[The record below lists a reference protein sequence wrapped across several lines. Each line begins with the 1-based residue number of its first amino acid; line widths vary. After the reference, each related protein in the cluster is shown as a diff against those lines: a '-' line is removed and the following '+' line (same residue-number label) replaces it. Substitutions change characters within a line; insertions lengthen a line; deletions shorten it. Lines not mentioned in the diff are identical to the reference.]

1 MSTPTPTQADN
12 LPPFDII
19 TIVTRND
26 ASSVWG
32 FKHWM
37 HEIQLILTNLNLLA
51 IISRDIPRP
60 TRQHPQ
66 YQTWLQWSQSIGHWL
81 VCNVTER
88 NSSIIVSM
96 HRGLQ
101 LADEMWHYIGCLQW
115 IEEEITRRAEFS
127 KLWAMTRDQ
136 FDSLHGYISAWG
148 AHAKFCAK
156 LDHTFNWYTA
166 TKVILGEIKEELPH
180 LHNMIDRQIRTGDAS
195 GEQFQGHL
203 TGILNA
209 LKERN

>member
-1 MSTPTPTQADN
+1 MSSALSTNTMSTPTPTQADN

-66 YQTWLQWSQSIGHWL
+66 YQTWLQWSQSIGH
-81 VCNVTER
+81 C
-88 NSSIIVSM
+88 
-96 HRGLQ
+96 
-101 LADEMWHYIGCLQW
+101 
-115 IEEEITRRAEFS
+115 

-148 AHAKFCAK
+148 AHAKFCAQ

-195 GEQFQGHL
+195 SEQFQGHL